1 MRSNALRVGVL
12 GACAAA
18 VLWLPLMAYAGAE
31 AAAHSPLTSASIYYR
46 NELLVIACVM
56 TMLLGAY
63 ISAVWN
69 PPQELAALMKRN
81 SPHTNAWC
89 SVGGGTTAF
98 LYVLNQYNALTILHP
113 AWVLGCSF
121 ATPLALQV
129 GAPYAIQIGV
139 RIALAWKGAKNDK

>member
-1 MRSNALRVGVL
+1 MRMKLSRVGVL
-12 GACAAA
+12 GVCAAA
-18 VLWLPLMAYAGAE
+18 ITWLPLLAYADAVPPT
-31 AAAHSPLTSASIYYR
+31 SPLTSASIYYR
-46 NELLVIACVM
+46 NELLVIACAM
-56 TMLLGAY
+56 TLLLGAY

-69 PPQELAALMKRN
+69 PPEELAALMKRN

-129 GAPYAIQIGV
+129 GAPYAIQLGV